1 MKKNKQEKGFT
12 LIELMIVVAIIG
24 ILAAIAIPAFLDYM
38 NKGKKTEASLQ
49 LDNMEKKIAAFHVE
63 KARLPVSAT
72 TLFPSATTACA
83 SSTGLI
89 PVEKQSAWEASG
101 AGWKEM
107 QFHIDQET
115 RFQYNWTQ
123 TGPTTNGVGLAVGD
137 LDCDGT
143 IMTYSLNVTISEGN
157 VAASTPD
164 PTAD

>member
-1 MKKNKQEKGFT
+1 MMKNKQEKGFT

-38 NKGKKTEASLQ
+38 NKGKKTEAALQ
-49 LDNMEKKIAAFHVE
+49 LDNMEKKVASFHLE
-63 KARLPVSAT
+63 KARLPVSAA

-89 PVEKQSAWEASG
+89 PKEAQSAWEAQLG
-101 AGWKEM
+101 FKEM
-107 QFHIDQET
+107 AFHIDQET

-123 TGPTTNGVGLAVGD
+123 GGPTTTGTGLAVGD

-143 IMTYSLNVTISEGN
+143 IMTYSLLVTISEGN
-157 VAASTPD
+157 VQADTPD